1 MDEKIKHQNGV
12 APSPDDE
19 KKLNEFA
26 SWLKERG
33 FKGVMFL
40 NKDNIGVSWVAG
52 SENSIFNCFANSL
65 DAIAREDAEITR
77 HLLRALQMII
87 LRFSIFDRKGDKAN

>member
-40 NKDNIGVSWVAG
+40 NKDNVGVSWITG
-52 SENSIFNCFANSL
+52 SETSIFNCFANSL
-65 DAIAREDAEITR
+65 DAIANEDAEITR
-77 HLLRALQMII
+77 HLLRALQMTI